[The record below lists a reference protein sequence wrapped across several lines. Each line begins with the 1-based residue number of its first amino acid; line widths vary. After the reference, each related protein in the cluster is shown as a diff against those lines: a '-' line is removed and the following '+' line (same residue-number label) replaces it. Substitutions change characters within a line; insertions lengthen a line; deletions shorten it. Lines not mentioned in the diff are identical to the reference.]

1 MNSASRN
8 RMILGAGLL
17 ALAAGSATL
26 PALADDYD
34 YLDRRDTISSST
46 GNASASNFAT
56 QTIDPWPPYAKNTH
70 NHLDGNRAGV
80 AIKRY
85 QQNKSIQPRG
95 LSTTTIS
102 EQAGPGA
109 QSSTSLQ
116 K

>member
-1 MNSASRN
+1 MTPLLKMHAA
-8 RMILGAGLL
+8 LGAGLL
-17 ALAAGSATL
+17 ALAACGCAF
-26 PALADDYD
+26 ADDYD
-34 YLDRRDTISSST
+34 YLDRRDTISSSA
-46 GNASASNFAT
+46 GNANASNFAT
-56 QTIDPWPPYAKNTH
+56 QTIDPWPRYAKDTRS
-70 NHLDGNRAGV
+70 HLEGNRAAV

-85 QQNKSIQPRG
+85 QQNKSIPPRG